1 MDEDI
6 CRKHVGEKPK
16 DVVSCVGDCTGT
28 GWVYGNWDEVKL
40 FLFFFLTYLIDMN
53 SVIMMVVVSV
63 NVRQNAEM
71 HQIFPYQPTIVYLI
85 LFSILNDVLK
95 HLVINHDGILLH
107 GLMYV
112 LNILLLIIQSCSFFS
127 SVIAH

>member
-1 MDEDI
+1 
-6 CRKHVGEKPK
+6 
-16 DVVSCVGDCTGT
+16 
-28 GWVYGNWDEVKL
+28 
-40 FLFFFLTYLIDMN
+40 MN
-53 SVIMMVVVSV
+53 SVIMMVVVFV

-71 HQIFPYQPTIVYLI
+71 HQIFPYHPTIVYPI